1 MPGAARLLLTDDLE
15 QVTSALSLTL
25 LAYRMGTILTSQDT
39 TEIKC
44 LYRKNLAQCPASHLM
59 LYFNSC
65 SLSYFLTWNKEAF
78 PCPFPHQRKDHKHS
92 HYQVSEAWLQKRSHY
107 CCFSSG
113 GPVPFSSPSMTPP
126 FYCPLPPCS
135 GSLWP
140 VMYSCPITYQVQCV
154 LSPPCRLTP
163 SSHCWEWTMRMSP
176 VLADSLELSP

>member
-1 MPGAARLLLTDDLE
+1 
-15 QVTSALSLTL
+15 
-25 LAYRMGTILTSQDT
+25 MGTILTSQDT

-154 LSPPCRLTP
+154 LSPPCRLTYPWNRDSSFLAPLDHGNHHSMP
-163 SSHCWEWTMRMSP
+163 SFCVSDYSSCSEVESYSVGRSETCPFH
-176 VLADSLELSP
+176 